1 LVVGGSVEV
10 VTRKGIAVASLDYRI
25 LSHGLVVGLL
35 VAAVGLA
42 GCGRKGALEAPPS
55 ATVEAAPADAAAPPA
70 GAVPK
75 PDKPF
80 VLDGLLH

>member
-1 LVVGGSVEV
+1 VD
-10 VTRKGIAVASLDYRI
+10 TGILGRLALA
-25 LSHGLVVGLL
+25 GLL

-55 ATVEAAPADAAAPPA
+55 ATVAAAPADAAAPPA

>member
-1 LVVGGSVEV
+1 VD
-10 VTRKGIAVASLDYRI
+10 TGILCRLALA
-25 LSHGLVVGLL
+25 GLI

-55 ATVEAAPADAAAPPA
+55 AAVEAAPADAAAPPA

>member
-1 LVVGGSVEV
+1 MARTEDRQGIKDVG
-10 VTRKGIAVASLDYRI
+10 TPTL
-25 LSHGLVVGLL
+25 LL

-55 ATVEAAPADAAAPPA
+55 AAVEAAPADAAAPPA
-70 GAVPK
+70 GTVPK

>member
-1 LVVGGSVEV
+1 
-10 VTRKGIAVASLDYRI
+10 
-25 LSHGLVVGLL
+25 

-55 ATVEAAPADAAAPPA
+55 ATVAAAPADAAAPPA